1 MITCNQ
7 IIFITIF
14 LALTKYFF
22 GGKIWI
28 QVIEKNVAVQ
38 NPATLGYTE

>member
-14 LALTKYFF
+14 LSLTKYFF

-28 QVIEKNVAVQ
+28 QVIKKNVAVR
-38 NPATLGYTE
+38 NPATLRYAE

>member
-28 QVIEKNVAVQ
+28 QVIEKKCSCSESCNI
-38 NPATLGYTE
+38 EIC